1 MAHQWPPSHQAALD
15 RLTLFLSKPSDCIYR
30 CHRMETSPKLSWYK
44 ETYAWAHAETVKAW
58 LLPRKYSSSLRKKSR
73 QLTQTKSWESS
84 MQSYEIKHTS
94 PGVLGQLQTGAKE
107 GSQLHPLRPPC
118 LFTSNTADIT
128 WQYRCHSFVPS
139 ALQWTLSVREN
150 SKW

>member
-1 MAHQWPPSHQAALD
+1 MAHQWPPSHQATPD
-15 RLTLFLSKPSDCIYR
+15 RLKLFFSEPSDCIYR
-30 CHRMETSPKLSWYK
+30 CDRMETSPKLSWYK

-58 LLPRKYSSSLRKKSR
+58 LLPRKYNSSLRKKSR
-73 QLTQTKSWESS
+73 QLAQTKSWESS
-84 MQSYEIKHTS
+84 MQSYEIKYTS

-139 ALQWTLSVREN
+139 ALKWTLPARE
-150 SKW
+150 